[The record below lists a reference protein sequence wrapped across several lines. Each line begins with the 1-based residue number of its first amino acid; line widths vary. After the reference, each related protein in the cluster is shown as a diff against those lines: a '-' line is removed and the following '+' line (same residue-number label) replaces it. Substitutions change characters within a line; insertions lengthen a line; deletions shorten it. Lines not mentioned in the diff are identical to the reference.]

1 MKLNVNSAIKIPK
14 IHIVYVW
21 IMLFF
26 AFSGFYYA
34 KIPVLSPVYI
44 VFIPTFLII
53 LLFLVIKKCISLNI
67 SCLFGAAFVF
77 YIFFSQFLVGGKI
90 IAIFG
95 SMVTVLYFILSTILL
110 PLLTKPQIYK
120 ILNYFLCTNVLIY
133 GFDTIYRLS
142 LYHFNLNA
150 MLTSF
155 YLMKKQCLFYSDTNP
170 LAINTTILT
179 FFSFYLF
186 DKNKELKYL
195 IFMLIFVI
203 LTYLTLSRSGIIA
216 IIASFVIYFLYRN
229 VKTILKNKNS
239 IKLTAVPLKLIFLCI
254 FLVII
259 SIIGFF
265 LSNLIVNY
273 LSADGS
279 FSTKISLLKGLKN
292 FFHNAPFSTILFGT
306 GYNNGQIMIYTG
318 LSYAH
323 SYLATYVIETGL
335 CGYLLMTSF
344 LVSIV
349 LHTPKTLF
357 IFIPFIF
364 LGISHISHAQL
375 HVFYSVLALVAA
387 LESFVE
393 INNKIDVNNIKE
405 V

>member
-67 SCLFGAAFVF
+67 SCLFGAAFIF
-77 YIFFSQFLVGGKI
+77 YIFSSQLLVQGKL

-95 SMVTVLYFILSTILL
+95 SIATVLFYILSTVLL
-110 PLLTKPQIYK
+110 PLLKKSQITK
-120 ILNYFLCTNVLIY
+120 ILNCFLLANILIY

-142 LYHFNLNA
+142 LYHFNLNS
-150 MLTSF
+150 MLASF

-179 FFSFYLF
+179 FFSLYLL
-186 DKNKELKYL
+186 NKYKDLKYL
-195 IFMLIFVI
+195 IPILIFVI

-216 IIASFVIYFLYRN
+216 IVASLVIYFLYRN
-229 VKTILKNKNS
+229 VKTILKKKNS

-254 FLVII
+254 FLVSI

-273 LSADGS
+273 LSDDGS
-279 FSTKISLLKGLKN
+279 FSTKISLLKGLQQ
-292 FFHNAPFSTILFGT
+292 FFKNAPLNTILFGT
-306 GYNNGQIMIYTG
+306 GYNNGGITIYTG
-318 LSYAH
+318 LLYAH
-323 SYLATYVIETGL
+323 SYLATYIIETGI
-335 CGYLLMTSF
+335 CGYILITSF
-344 LVSIV
+344 LCSIF
-349 LHTPKTLF
+349 LYTPKTAYIL
-357 IFIPFIF
+357 IPFIF

-375 HVFYSVLALVAA
+375 HCFYATLAIISY
-387 LESFVE
+387 LE
-393 INNKIDVNNIKE
+393 NGDKICSNQ
-405 V
+405 